1 MNIVIKDINI
11 SYIMFGS
18 GKDIL
23 LLHGWGQ
30 NKEMMLPIGK
40 KLDNFRITILDL
52 PGFGS
57 SSEPITSYDI
67 YEYTEIIHEFVEKL
81 GLKKPIIIG
90 HSFGGRIGIIYASKY
105 DVEKL
110 ILFGAPCVRDRKP
123 STKEKILKTIKKIP
137 GTKMLVEVAKNY
149 IGSTDYKKATPIMRG
164 ILVKTINEDLSECAK
179 KIKVPTILIWGTN
192 DTQAPLADAEKLEKL
207 LSDGALIK
215 IDGAS
220 HYAYLDHLDY
230 VIKIIKSFIG
240 GN

>member
-57 SSEPITSYDI
+57 SSEPTTSYDI

-81 GLKKPIIIG
+81 GLKNPLKDTPEMDKE
-90 HSFGGRIGIIYASKY
+90 SCDKLYQKFLEYA
-105 DVEKL
+105 
-110 ILFGAPCVRDRKP
+110 
-123 STKEKILKTIKKIP
+123 KE
-137 GTKMLVEVAKNY
+137 
-149 IGSTDYKKATPIMRG
+149 S
-164 ILVKTINEDLSECAK
+164 
-179 KIKVPTILIWGTN
+179 
-192 DTQAPLADAEKLEKL
+192 
-207 LSDGALIK
+207 
-215 IDGAS
+215 
-220 HYAYLDHLDY
+220 
-230 VIKIIKSFIG
+230 
-240 GN
+240 